1 MINWETFHSRDGNE
15 MIVNMETAQINSR
28 YHTTRNTDKK
38 KEEEKKKWIL
48 GVTMATMLT
57 ISGLL
62 IWVIVPLI
70 ELK

>member
-1 MINWETFHSRDGNE
+1 

-28 YHTTRNTDKK
+28 YHTTRNTNKK
-38 KEEEKKKWIL
+38 KKKNKKKWIL
-48 GVTMATMLT
+48 GVTMATMFR

-62 IWVIVPLI
+62 ICVIVPLI